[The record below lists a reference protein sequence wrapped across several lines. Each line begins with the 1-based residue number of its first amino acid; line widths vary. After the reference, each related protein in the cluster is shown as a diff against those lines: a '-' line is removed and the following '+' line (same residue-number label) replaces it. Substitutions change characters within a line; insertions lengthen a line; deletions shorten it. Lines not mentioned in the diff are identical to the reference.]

1 MLGPPMALRVL
12 FVRQLVARAES
23 LPPQV
28 GAAGT
33 RWLHGTG
40 GRELKEEEETV
51 PYADV
56 PRPGRKWERKPY
68 VTPMKVLIRRA
79 KEERRIRKENPC
91 RVLEH
96 PPDNGLLVPHL
107 VKVAHRVYADR
118 ERLLDG
124 LTKLVEGEPAVPVKR
139 CR

>member
-1 MLGPPMALRVL
+1 MHGGT
-12 FVRQLVARAES
+12 E
-23 LPPQV
+23 PQ
-28 GAAGT
+28 
-33 RWLHGTG
+33 
-40 GRELKEEEETV
+40 EEGFS
-51 PYADV
+51 YADV

-79 KEERRIRKENPC
+79 KEERRARQESPC

-107 VKVAHRVYADR
+107 VKVAHQVHSAR

-124 LTKLVEGEPAVPVKR
+124 LTKLVKGEAAIPVKR

>member
-1 MLGPPMALRVL
+1 MFDEMPPAGL
-12 FVRQLVARAES
+12 FVRRVVSGRDEPLARSVRPLSAW
-23 LPPQV
+23 
-28 GAAGT
+28 T
-33 RWLHGTG
+33 RWLHGGT
-40 GRELKEEEETV
+40 EPQEEGFS
-51 PYADV
+51 YADV

-79 KEERRIRKENPC
+79 KEERRARQESPC

-107 VKVAHRVYADR
+107 VKVTHQVHNAR

-124 LTKLVEGEPAVPVKR
+124 LTRLVKGEAAIPVKR

>member
-1 MLGPPMALRVL
+1 LLGPQMALRVH
-12 FVRQLVARAES
+12 FARQLVALADS
-23 LPPQV
+23 PPPPV

-33 RWLHGTG
+33 RWLHGAG
-40 GRELKEEEETV
+40 GGEPEEDEPV

-56 PRPGRKWERKPY
+56 PRPGTKWERKPY

-107 VKVAHRVYADR
+107 VRVAHRVYAAR
-118 ERLLDG
+118 ERLRDG
-124 LTKLVEGEPAVPVKR
+124 LTKLVEGAAAVPVKR